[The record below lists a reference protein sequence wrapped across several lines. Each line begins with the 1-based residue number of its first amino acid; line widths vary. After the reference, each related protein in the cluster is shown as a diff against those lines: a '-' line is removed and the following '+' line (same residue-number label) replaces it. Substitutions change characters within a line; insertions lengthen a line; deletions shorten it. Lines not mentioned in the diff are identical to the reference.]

1 MGIWGLNYVFSLEYI
16 KLYLFMGYVVEDN
29 QLWKLV
35 SLDKDFF
42 FFFFFFFLEYKR
54 EKEKD
59 TSWGQQALKNG

>member
-42 FFFFFFFLEYKR
+42 FFFFFFFLAVPLGLWDLSSLTR
-54 EKEKD
+54 D
-59 TSWGQQALKNG
+59 

>member
-1 MGIWGLNYVFSLEYI
+1 MEIWGLNYVFSLEYI
-16 KLYLFMGYVVEDN
+16 KLYLFMGYVVEDS

-35 SLDKDFF
+35 SLDKD
-42 FFFFFFFLEYKR
+42 FFFFLEYKR